1 MISLTFFR
9 GENLSRSYTG
19 VVMAIVS
26 WDGCPWANIIKAA
39 HSILSHPWACFWIFS
54 LGLSDLSVHAAF
66 IVKDL
71 RSDFEHNSFSPSFQL
86 SFSSKF
92 PSYSWSSSYMNFNT
106 SYLISPRIP
115 FWYFYWDHM
124 KLIGSLPLTV
134 LWRQESENMVY
145 FSIVLLC
152 PLVALKL
159 QTINLTYFLI
169 SSIQEGFFLL
179 F

>member
-1 MISLTFFR
+1 MWLWLLFLQMVVRELTSLKQHTAF
-9 GENLSRSYTG
+9 
-19 VVMAIVS
+19 
-26 WDGCPWANIIKAA
+26 
-39 HSILSHPWACFWIFS
+39 SHTLEPASGFFS

-92 PSYSWSSSYMNFNT
+92 PSYSWSSSYMNFNS

-124 KLIGSLPLTV
+124 KLIGSLPLTA

-145 FSIVLLC
+145 FSIVKLLC

-159 QTINLTYFLI
+159 QTINLTYFW
-169 SSIQEGFFLL
+169 
-179 F
+179 